1 MSLFNNAI
9 IGASSQGGYQ
19 ISRSVRI
26 RSSASAYF
34 NRTLGTPTSNQ
45 KMTLSCWVKLGS
57 TSQTAGQ
64 ITLLNGGDG
73 TQVNASNTFIQLRTD
88 GTGLKLQILC
98 NSGGAATVGGYRT
111 FAPYFRDS
119 SAWYHIVLAADT
131 TQATAANR
139 YRGYINGVEI
149 TSYTGT
155 DPNQNV
161 NITWLNTAVGHLI
174 GRNNEGG
181 GPIYGDT
188 YITEMYW
195 IDGQQ
200 LTPSSFGETDVV
212 TGVWKPKKYAGT
224 YGTNG
229 FYLNFSDNSAATAAA
244 IGKDSSGNSNNWT
257 PNNISV
263 TAGVTNDSMIDVP
276 TLYADSGNGR
286 GNYCTLNPLY
296 KGSNVNPTEGNLKYV
311 ITSGNFHEGVTG
323 TIFPTSGK
331 WYAEFLW
338 NTVTAATSATAV
350 CRNNAPMVTGP
361 CAFQNTVDTNSPTY
375 RSYVVNGNKDTNTTS
390 AAYGSTYTAA
400 DLIGVALDLDNGK
413 VWFSKNGVW
422 QASGDPAAGTNAA
435 FTDITGSDGWTFAV
449 SGYGSGGDNCHA
461 NFGQRPFIYTP
472 PTGFKALNT
481 QNLPDAPV
489 KKGNQ
494 HFDVVTSTATVSTGT
509 TVSSLAFS
517 PGLMWRKNRNNVES
531 HYLVDAVRGTGAGG
545 FLVSSSTAAATG
557 YPNSDGTL
565 TFNSNGYTIT
575 ETNWGAGEFYFNSRT
590 YVDWHWNA
598 GSSTVTNTSGT
609 ISAQVRANTTAGF
622 SVVTYTGTGANA
634 TVGHGLGVAPSFIIA
649 RRRDNSV
656 NWYCYSSKFAAG
668 NIILLNS
675 SNAQTSVP
683 TAFNSGTPTSTT
695 FPVGGDSTTNAS
707 GGLQLAYC
715 FAPVAGYSAFGSYTG
730 NGSADG
736 PFVYL
741 GFRPRFVL
749 LKSSTQ
755 ATDWYIYDT
764 ARDTYN
770 LTTLEL
776 NPNLVAAEQNGT
788 YGSMDILSNGFKL
801 RFAGGEVNVS
811 SQTYIYAAFAE
822 NPLKFSLAR

>member
-26 RSSASAYF
+26 RQSASAYF
-34 NRTLGTPTSNQ
+34 NRTFATPISNQ
-45 KMTLSCWVKLGS
+45 KMTLSCWVKVGS

-64 ITLLNGGDG
+64 ITLLNGGNG
-73 TQVNASNTFIQLRTD
+73 TQVNASNSFIQLRAD

-111 FAPYFRDS
+111 FAPYFRDN

-149 TSYTGT
+149 TSYTGV

-161 NITWLNTAVGHLI
+161 NITWLNTAVDHLI

-181 GPIYGDT
+181 GPVYGDT

-200 LTPSSFGETDVV
+200 LTPSSFGETNAV
-212 TGVWKPKKYAGT
+212 TGVWQPKKYAGT

-229 FYLNFSDNSAATAAA
+229 YYLNFSDNSNNTAAT
-244 IGKDSSGNSNNWT
+244 IGKDNSGNGNNWT

-263 TAGVTNDSMIDVP
+263 TAGATYDSMLDVP
-276 TLYADSGNGR
+276 TLYADGGNGR
-286 GNYCTLNPLY
+286 GNYATFNPLSRTACTITNGNLQAVGDGGNY
-296 KGSNVNPTEGNLKYV
+296 DNLPATIAFDAGGSDGFYWEFTSISNDSSTLVGICSINNSELNKANPTFSFANSADGWGY
-311 ITSGNFHEGVTG
+311 IGSGN
-323 TIFPTSGK
+323 K
-331 WYAEFLW
+331 
-338 NTVTAATSATAV
+338 
-350 CRNNAPMVTGP
+350 
-361 CAFQNTVDTNSPTY
+361 TNS
-375 RSYVVNGNKDTNTTS
+375 GTNTS
-390 AAYGSTYTAA
+390 YGNSWTNN
-400 DLIGVALDLDNGK
+400 DVIGIAVKNGK
-413 VWFSKNGVW
+413 IWFSKNGTF
-422 QASGDPAAGTNAA
+422 QASGDPAAGTNQA
-435 FTDITGSDGWTFAV
+435 F
-449 SGYGSGGDNCHA
+449 SGISGLVYPVAGINGTANFIA

-494 HFDVVTSTATVSTGT
+494 HFDVVTSTATVSTGI

-531 HYLVDAVRGTGAGG
+531 HYWVDAVRGTGAGG
-545 FLVSSSTAAATG
+545 FLVGNSTAAATG

-590 YVDWHWNA
+590 YVDWMWNA
-598 GSSTVTNTSGT
+598 GSLTVTNTDGT
-609 ISAQVRANTTAGF
+609 ISAQVRANPTSGF
-622 SVVTYTGTGANA
+622 SIVTYTGTGAAA
-634 TVGHGLGVAPSFIIA
+634 TIGHGLGVAPRMIIVFERSPA
-649 RRRDNSV
+649 GDDHIVYHANLTSNQYSIRLNTTAAQAGPSGAYWNSA
-656 NWYCYSSKFAAG
+656 S
-668 NIILLNS
+668 
-675 SNAQTSVP
+675 
-683 TAFNSGTPTSTT
+683 PTSTV
-695 FPVGGDSTTNAS
+695 FSVGTSGESNQSTATYV
-707 GGLQLAYC
+707 AYC
-715 FAPVAGYSAFGSYTG
+715 FAPVAGYSAFGGYTG

-736 PFVYL
+736 PFVFT
-741 GFRPRFVL
+741 GFRPRFVMIRAF
-749 LKSSTQ
+749 STGLR
-755 ATDWYIYDT
+755 DWLIYDT
-764 ARDTYN
+764 STS
-770 LTTLEL
+770 
-776 NPNLVAAEQNGT
+776 NPNNPGSDGPLIAASTDVTSYDGVGYT
-788 YGSMDILSNGFKL
+788 SFDILSNGFKVRAATTNL
-801 RFAGGEVNVS
+801 NASGES
-811 SQTYIYAAFAE
+811 HLFMAFAE
-822 NPLKFSLAR
+822 NPFKHSLAR

>member
-9 IGASSQGGYQ
+9 IGASGQQGYQ

-73 TQVNASNTFIQLRTD
+73 TQANASNTFIQLRTD

-98 NSGGAATVGGYRT
+98 NGGGAATVGGYRT

-174 GRNNEGG
+174 GRNNETG
-181 GPIYGDT
+181 GPVYGDT

-244 IGKDSSGNSNNWT
+244 IGKDYSGNGNNWT

-263 TAGVTNDSMIDVP
+263 TAGVTNDSMTDVP
-276 TLYADSGNGR
+276 TLYADGGNGR

-311 ITSGNFHEGVTG
+311 ITAGNFHEGVTG

-338 NTVTAATSATAV
+338 NTVSAATSATAV

-494 HFDVVTSTATVSTGT
+494 HFDVVTSTATVSTGIT
-509 TVSSLAFS
+509 ISSLAFS

-531 HYLVDAVRGTGAGG
+531 HYWVDAVRGTGAGG
-545 FLVSSSTAAATG
+545 FLVSNSTAAATG

-575 ETNWGAGEFYFNSRT
+575 ETNWNAGEFYFNART

-598 GSSTVTNTSGT
+598 GSSTVTNTNGT
-609 ISAQVRANTTAGF
+609 TSSQVRANPTAGF
-622 SVVTYTGTGANA
+622 SVVTFAGHTSGTI
-634 TVGHGLGVAPSFIIA
+634 TVGHGLGAVPRMMII
-649 RRRDNSV
+649 R
-656 NWYCYSSKFAAG
+656 
-668 NIILLNS
+668 S
-675 SNAQTSVP
+675 SNNISAWYTYHVSIGANGWLDLSSTGAAV
-683 TAFNSGTPTSTT
+683 TGNSAAWNNVSPTSTVFT
-695 FPVGGDSTTNAS
+695 YGS
-707 GGLQLAYC
+707 GLINQGNVVAYC
-715 FAPVAGYSAFGSYTG
+715 FAEVAGYSAFGSYIG
-730 NGSADG
+730 NGSNDG
-736 PFVYL
+736 PFIYL

-749 LKSSTQ
+749 IKSSTSAENWWLLDGTRDPYNVASLYLHPNTTNTDQ
-755 ATDWYIYDT
+755 SFATLDF
-764 ARDTYN
+764 
-770 LTTLEL
+770 
-776 NPNLVAAEQNGT
+776 
-788 YGSMDILSNGFKL
+788 LSNGFKL
-801 RFAGGEVNVS
+801 RYSGAAVNTS
-811 SQTYIYAAFAE
+811 GATLIYAAFAE
-822 NPLKFSLAR
+822 NPFKHSLAR